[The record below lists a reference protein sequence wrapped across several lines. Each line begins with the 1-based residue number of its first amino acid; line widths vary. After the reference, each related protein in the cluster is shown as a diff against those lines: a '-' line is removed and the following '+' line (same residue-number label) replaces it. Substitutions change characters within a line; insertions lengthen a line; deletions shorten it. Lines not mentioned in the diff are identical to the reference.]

1 MCNQNLLKSLL
12 FLKLFCFSKKYEW
25 ILGNWNSSSLVCC
38 VLSCSCHWWRARMW
52 TWWVNWISQ
61 NHELNI
67 VISDEPWT
75 PDLTTVTLSIAL
87 RPSAENCKHNFP
99 LHCLTVSD
107 AGVVVVVPVADV
119 EELILTRPQSWHKSR
134 ASLWIF
140 PTIKTVKFSSHTI
153 KIVISVPEVISVRTK
168 LN

>member
-1 MCNQNLLKSLL
+1 M
-12 FLKLFCFSKKYEW
+12 
-25 ILGNWNSSSLVCC
+25 
-38 VLSCSCHWWRARMW
+38 
-52 TWWVNWISQ
+52 
-61 NHELNI
+61 
-67 VISDEPWT
+67 
-75 PDLTTVTLSIAL
+75 TLSIAL

-107 AGVVVVVPVADV
+107 AGVVVGGGGFDGVVPVADV
-119 EELILTRPQSWHKSR
+119 EELVLTRPQSGHKSR

-153 KIVISVPEVISVRTK
+153 KIVISVPEVISFRTK

>member
-1 MCNQNLLKSLL
+1 M
-12 FLKLFCFSKKYEW
+12 
-25 ILGNWNSSSLVCC
+25 
-38 VLSCSCHWWRARMW
+38 
-52 TWWVNWISQ
+52 
-61 NHELNI
+61 
-67 VISDEPWT
+67 
-75 PDLTTVTLSIAL
+75 TLSIAL

-107 AGVVVVVPVADV
+107 AGVVVGGGVVVPVADV
-119 EELILTRPQSWHKSR
+119 EELVLTRPQSGHKSR

-153 KIVISVPEVISVRTK
+153 KIVISVPEVISFRTK